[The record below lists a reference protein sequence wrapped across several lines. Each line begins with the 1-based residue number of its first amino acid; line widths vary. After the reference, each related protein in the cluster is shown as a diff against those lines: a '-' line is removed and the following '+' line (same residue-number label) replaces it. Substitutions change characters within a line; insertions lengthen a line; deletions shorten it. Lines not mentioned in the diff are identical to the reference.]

1 VFNLRSIDLNL
12 LPVFEAVYEE
22 KNLSRA
28 AERLGM
34 SQSAVSHALTR
45 LRDLLRDEL
54 FVRLPQGVQCTPLA
68 DLVYL
73 RVRDALAE
81 VRDLL
86 GETRMF
92 NPATSTRRF
101 HVAIPHPLGPLL
113 AQVIHDQLAASA
125 PGITVEFSTRSL
137 PVELLRKLE
146 DGRVDLA
153 VDWIIPE
160 GKAFRCLAM
169 FDDHVV
175 LMARGDHPAHQ
186 ASNIDDI
193 VGQHQFVAMH
203 KRLLSFAQR
212 FLPASLL
219 NLPAKKLLELSEHM
233 EVLLTASRTE
243 RIAIVP
249 RSLVILARETFGLE
263 PLAVSVHTEDFP
275 VNLVWHDS
283 RDSDPAHAFLREQ
296 LCAAFRQFAHGPV
309 AELHVR

>member
-1 VFNLRSIDLNL
+1 MFNLRSIDLNL

-73 RVRDALAE
+73 RVRDSLAE

-92 NPATSTRRF
+92 NPATSVRRF
-101 HVAIPHPLGPLL
+101 YVAIPHPLGPLL
-113 AQVIHDQLAASA
+113 AQGIHDQLAETA

-137 PVELLRKLE
+137 PVDLTRKLE
-146 DGRVDLA
+146 DGRADLA
-153 VDWIIPE
+153 IDWIVPE
-160 GKAFRCLAM
+160 GKEFHRLAL

-175 LMARGDHPAHQ
+175 LLARRDHPANK
-186 ASNIDDI
+186 AKNIEEI
-193 VGQHQFVAMH
+193 AAQYQFVAMH
-203 KRLLSFAQR
+203 KRLPSFAQR
-212 FLPASLL
+212 FLPALLL
-219 NLPAKKLLELSEHM
+219 NLPAKQLLELSEHM
-233 EVLLTASRTE
+233 EVLLTASRTD
-243 RIAIVP
+243 RIAVVP
-249 RSLVILARETFGLE
+249 RSLGILARATFGLE
-263 PLAVSVHTEDFP
+263 PLAVSVHKDDFQ
-275 VNLVWHDS
+275 VHLVWHKS

-296 LCAAFRQFAHGPV
+296 LITAFHEFAHGPI
-309 AELHVR
+309 ADLQTD

>member
-1 VFNLRSIDLNL
+1 MFNLRSIDLNL

-68 DLVYL
+68 DLVYQ
-73 RVRDALAE
+73 RVRESLAG

-92 NPATSTRRF
+92 NPSTSSRRF
-101 HVAIPHPLGPLL
+101 YVAIPHPLGPLL
-113 AQVIHDQLAASA
+113 AQSIHDQLAETA

-137 PVELLRKLE
+137 PIELTRKLE
-146 DGRVDLA
+146 DGRVNLA
-153 VDWIIPE
+153 IDWLVPE
-160 GKAFRCLAM
+160 GKGFHCLAL

-175 LMARGDHPAHQ
+175 LLARSDHPANK
-186 ASNIDDI
+186 AKNIENL
-193 VGQHQFVAMH
+193 VAQHQFVAMH

-212 FLPASLL
+212 FLPAPLL
-219 NLPAKKLLELSEHM
+219 NIPANQLLELSEHM
-233 EVLLTASRTE
+233 EVLLTASRSE
-243 RIAIVP
+243 RIAVVP

-263 PLAVSVHTEDFP
+263 PLALSISTGDFP
-275 VNLVWHDS
+275 VNLVWHNN

-296 LCAAFRQFAHGPV
+296 LSAAFRQFAHGPM
-309 AELHVR
+309 ADLQTD

>member
-1 VFNLRSIDLNL
+1 MFNLRSIDLNL

-68 DLVYL
+68 DLVYQ
-73 RVRDALAE
+73 RVRESLAG

-92 NPATSTRRF
+92 NPSTSSRRLY
-101 HVAIPHPLGPLL
+101 VAIPHPLGPLL
-113 AQVIHDQLAASA
+113 AQSIHDQLAETA

-137 PVELLRKLE
+137 PVELTRKLE

-153 VDWIIPE
+153 IDWLVPE
-160 GKAFRCLAM
+160 SKGFHCLAL
-169 FDDHVV
+169 FDDHVG
-175 LMARGDHPAHQ
+175 LMARRDHPANK
-186 ASNIDDI
+186 AKNIEDI
-193 VGQHQFVAMH
+193 VAQHQFVAMH

-212 FLPASLL
+212 FLPAPLL
-219 NLPAKKLLELSEHM
+219 NIPANQLLELSEHM
-233 EVLLTASRTE
+233 EVLLTASRSE
-243 RIAIVP
+243 RIAVVP
-249 RSLVILARETFGLE
+249 RSLVILARETFGLQ
-263 PLAVSVHTEDFP
+263 PLALSISTGDFP
-275 VNLVWHDS
+275 VNLVWHNN

-296 LCAAFRQFAHGPV
+296 LSAAFRHFAHGPM
-309 AELHVR
+309 ADLQTD